1 MIDVGAF
8 MGMFYVVRVF
18 VGVPVRA
25 ARLVCSLDIDA
36 ELDGEIGDAVEH
48 LGELGVRQTVV
59 AVDVACGRKAS
70 GR

>member
-1 MIDVGAF
+1 MILCGCAGAC
-8 MGMFYVVRVF
+8 R
-18 VGVPVRA
+18 
-25 ARLVCSLDIDA
+25 RLVRSLDVDA